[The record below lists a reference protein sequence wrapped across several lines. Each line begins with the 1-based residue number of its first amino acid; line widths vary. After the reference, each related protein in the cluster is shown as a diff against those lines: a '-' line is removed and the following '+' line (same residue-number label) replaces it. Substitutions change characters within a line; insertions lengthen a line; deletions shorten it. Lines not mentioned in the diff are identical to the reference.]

1 MDKKEIVEELRKVM
15 KSSHRMRMKQIR
27 KSSFFGGERGILMC
41 IFDLIKDKKEVTPT
55 LISERINV
63 KRPTV
68 TTALN
73 SLEEKGYIQR
83 NMDKKDRR
91 KFFISLT
98 DSGKKC
104 VIEEKKRM
112 NDELFYIVDNL
123 GAEDSEKLLELS
135 AKVID
140 ILEKYYN

>member
-1 MDKKEIVEELRKVM
+1 MDKKELVEELRKVM

-27 KSSFFGGERGILMC
+27 KSSFFGGERGILLC
-41 IFDLIKDKKEVTPT
+41 IFDLIKEKNEVTPS

-83 NMDKKDRR
+83 NMDMKDRR

-98 DSGKKC
+98 ESGKEY
-104 VIEEKKRM
+104 VIEEKNRM
-112 NDELFYIVDNL
+112 NEKLWYIVDNL
-123 GAEDSEKLLELS
+123 GIEDSEKLLELS
-135 AKVID
+135 NKVID
-140 ILEKYYN
+140 MLEKYDN